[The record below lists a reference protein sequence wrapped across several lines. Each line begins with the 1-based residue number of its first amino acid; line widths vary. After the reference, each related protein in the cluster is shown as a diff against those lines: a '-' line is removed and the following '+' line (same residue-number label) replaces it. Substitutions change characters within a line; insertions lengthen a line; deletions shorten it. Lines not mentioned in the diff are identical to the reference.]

1 MIWEITIIVFLMLVA
16 IVLILLALFGK
27 FFSHDKKVY
36 NWVISLTLIS
46 ALYDLLRTLPA
57 ALRAACHLDGIIEA
71 IGSVG
76 LVIGLVAHST
86 AKAKKQ
92 TA

>member
-1 MIWEITIIVFLMLVA
+1 MFLYPLA

-46 ALYDLLRTLPA
+46 ALYDLLRTLGA
-57 ALRAACHLDGIIEA
+57 DS
-71 IGSVG
+71 SVSSPP
-76 LVIGLVAHST
+76 LT
-86 AKAKKQ
+86 AKRGLRRS
-92 TA
+92 